1 MFGRGIKLFN
11 LMGFQVR
18 LHSSWLIL
26 AVLVVWS
33 LAGGFFPYRFPG
45 YSQADYWAMA
55 VAGAIGLLFSIV
67 IHEFAHSVV
76 ARHYGIPMRGI
87 TLFIFGGVAEMGDE
101 PPSAKSEFLM
111 AIAGPLTSFA
121 IAAVSFGI
129 ALALYGGPSPGA
141 GAVFYYLAWINAIL
155 GLFNLIPAFPL
166 DGGRVLRAAIW
177 AKKRDLV
184 ASTRIAARIG
194 SAFGIFLMLLGAW
207 SIFRGN
213 IVGGVWWI
221 LIGMFVRNASDMS
234 YRQVLY
240 RRAAEERHMREL
252 LDAEQAEPYIDV
264 EPVHEENEQEHEHH
278 GAK

>member
-1 MFGRGIKLFN
+1 MYGRGFKLFN
-11 LMGFQVR
+11 LMGFEVR

-26 AVLVVWS
+26 GALVVWS
-33 LAGGFFPYRFPG
+33 LGGGFFRYRFPG
-45 YSQADYWAMA
+45 YSQADYWWMA
-55 VAGAIGLLFSIV
+55 IGGAIGLLFSIV

-111 AIAGPLTSFA
+111 AIAGPLTSFV
-121 IAAVSFGI
+121 IAACSFG
-129 ALALYGGPSPGA
+129 LAAILNTGTAPGIGP
-141 GAVFYYLAWINAIL
+141 VFAYLAWINGLL

-184 ASTRIAARIG
+184 SATRIASWIG
-194 SAFGIFLMLLGAW
+194 SAFGILLMLLGAW
-207 SIFRGN
+207 TIFQGN
-213 IVGGVWWI
+213 MVGGVWWI
-221 LIGMFVRNASDMS
+221 LIGMFVRNASNMS
-234 YRQVLY
+234 YRQVVY
-240 RRAAEERHMREL
+240 RRAMQERHMQEL

-264 EPVHEENEQEHEHH
+264 EPVRDSEEHEPH
-278 GAK
+278 GANR